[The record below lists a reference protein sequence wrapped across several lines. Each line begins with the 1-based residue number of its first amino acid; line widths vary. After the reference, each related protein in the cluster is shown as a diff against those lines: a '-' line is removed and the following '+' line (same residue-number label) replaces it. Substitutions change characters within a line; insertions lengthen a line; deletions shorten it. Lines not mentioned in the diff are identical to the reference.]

1 MKKAAVAAVLF
12 VCLSTPLF
20 AGSRDDDAPGRAN
33 PIRRVVQLVKHFV
46 TSVLDDVSVPH
57 P

>member
-1 MKKAAVAAVLF
+1 MRKATAAAVLF

-20 AGSRDDDAPGRAN
+20 AGPRDDDSPGRAN
-33 PIRRVVQLVKHFV
+33 PIRRVVKLVRYFV
-46 TSVLDDVSVPH
+46 TSALDDMSLPH